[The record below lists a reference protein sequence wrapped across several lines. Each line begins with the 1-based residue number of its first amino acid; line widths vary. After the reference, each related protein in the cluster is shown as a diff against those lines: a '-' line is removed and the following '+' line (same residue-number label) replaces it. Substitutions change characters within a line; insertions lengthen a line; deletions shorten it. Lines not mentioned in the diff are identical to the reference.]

1 MTSKR
6 GAKNLLSF
14 NEGRQEKNVEL
25 IRSAILECRER
36 KISFDSLT
44 MFEGYIHKVTGIYRS
59 NLRRNPTYA
68 RMLQDYLD
76 ECSTST
82 VLTLDEA
89 HSFYTD
95 NNAPPAILRG
105 WLLELRLENS
115 NLKERLKKEQV
126 VREKEKLKLV
136 DALDS
141 KRDDAADSDY
151 YNHFVDTAMALAA
164 VLSRHPDILQ
174 LDLKTRSMIDDSA
187 RPSDKLVVGP
197 TRLKHFTSWLEKNQE
212 FLIKFISPND

>member
-25 IRSAILECRER
+25 ISSAILECRER
-36 KISFDSLT
+36 KISFDSIT

-59 NLRRNPTYA
+59 NLRRNSTYA
-68 RMLQDYLD
+68 KMLQDYLD
-76 ECSTST
+76 ECSTGT
-82 VLTLDEA
+82 LLTLNEA
-89 HSFYTD
+89 RSLYTD
-95 NNAPPAILRG
+95 NTAPSAILKG

-126 VREKEKLKLV
+126 VREKQKVKLV
-136 DALDS
+136 DAVDS
-141 KRDDAADSDY
+141 KNDDTVDSDY

-164 VLSRHPDILQ
+164 VLTRHQDILK
-174 LDLKTRSMIDDSA
+174 LDLKTRSIIDDSA
-187 RPSDKLVVGP
+187 RPSDRLVVGP

-212 FLIKFISPND
+212 FLIKFISPDD